1 VIGVIEASSFTNMP
15 PTRAKPRRY
24 IMAARAKRVVS
35 LLGLLALLCLA
46 YAGYYLL
53 APART
58 PAGQLSLIDLDR
70 SGFSA
75 FEQIFDDAADR
86 VRIVGLFSPT

>member
-1 VIGVIEASSFTNMP
+1 MKKIQLGG
-15 PTRAKPRRY
+15 
-24 IMAARAKRVVS
+24 RAKRAVS

>member
-1 VIGVIEASSFTNMP
+1 MRLQLGVRTK
-15 PTRAKPRRY
+15 RA
-24 IMAARAKRVVS
+24 VS

-46 YAGYYLL
+46 YAGYYLF

-58 PAGQLSLIDLDR
+58 PAGQLSLIDLGR
-70 SGFSA
+70 SGFTA

>member
-1 VIGVIEASSFTNMP
+1 M
-15 PTRAKPRRY
+15 
-24 IMAARAKRVVS
+24 RAKRAVS
-35 LLGLLALLCLA
+35 LLGLLALLAVA

-70 SGFSA
+70 SGFTA

-86 VRIVGLFSPT
+86 VRVVGLFSPT

>member
-1 VIGVIEASSFTNMP
+1 V
-15 PTRAKPRRY
+15 
-24 IMAARAKRVVS
+24 RAKRAVS
-35 LLGLLALLCLA
+35 LLGLLALLAVA

-70 SGFSA
+70 SGFTA

-86 VRIVGLFSPT
+86 VRVVGLFSPT

>member
-1 VIGVIEASSFTNMP
+1 MKKIRLGGQ
-15 PTRAKPRRY
+15 
-24 IMAARAKRVVS
+24 AKRAVS

-58 PAGQLSLIDLDR
+58 PAGQLALIDLDR
-70 SGFSA
+70 SGFTA
-75 FEQIFDDAADR
+75 FEQIFDDAADQ

>member
-1 VIGVIEASSFTNMP
+1 LL
-15 PTRAKPRRY
+15 
-24 IMAARAKRVVS
+24 RAKRAIP

-46 YAGYYLL
+46 YAGYYLF

-58 PAGQLSLIDLDR
+58 PAGQLALINLDR
-70 SGFSA
+70 SGFTV

-86 VRIVGLFSPT
+86 VRVVGLFSPT

>member
-1 VIGVIEASSFTNMP
+1 MKRIQLGARGK
-15 PTRAKPRRY
+15 RAL
-24 IMAARAKRVVS
+24 S
-35 LLGLLALLCLA
+35 LLGLLALLCLG

-70 SGFSA
+70 SGFLA
-75 FEQIFDDAADR
+75 FEQIFDAAADR

>member
-1 VIGVIEASSFTNMP
+1 MLNI
-15 PTRAKPRRY
+15 Y
-24 IMAARAKRVVS
+24 
-35 LLGLLALLCLA
+35 ALC
-46 YAGYYLL
+46 G
-53 APART
+53 
-58 PAGQLSLIDLDR
+58 GLIDLDR

>member
-1 VIGVIEASSFTNMP
+1 MGAE
-15 PTRAKPRRY
+15 PRRL
-24 IMAARAKRVVS
+24 IMKKIQLSVRAKRAVS
-35 LLGLLALLCLA
+35 LLGLMALLCLA
-46 YAGYYLL
+46 YGGYYLL

-58 PAGQLSLIDLDR
+58 PAGQLSL
-70 SGFSA
+70 A